1 MGSSD
6 NHALPASGDL
16 RLREYAV
23 RAAKAY
29 LCVTCWA
36 GIVAAL
42 LLYRPS
48 AMSLPTMSGG
58 LRTVEA
64 VDAVFAILLSAG
76 TGTFLTIVVI
86 VATLTYVGRQHDQ
99 SADRQQ
105 QDGTESTE
113 DQTHA

>member
-6 NHALPASGDL
+6 DHAPAPSGDL
-16 RLREYAV
+16 HLREYAI

-29 LCVTCWA
+29 LCVTCWT

-42 LLYRPS
+42 LLYGPP

-64 VDAVFAILLSAG
+64 VDVAFGILLSAG

-86 VATLTYVGRQHDQ
+86 VGALMYIGRQYDQ
-99 SADRQQ
+99 NADQQ
-105 QDGTESTE
+105 QQEGTDSTE
-113 DQTHA
+113 DETHA

>member
-6 NHALPASGDL
+6 DHAPATGDL
-16 RLREYAV
+16 HLREYAI

-36 GIVAAL
+36 GIVAVL
-42 LLYRPS
+42 LLYGPP
-48 AMSLPTMSGG
+48 AMSLPSISGG
-58 LRTVEA
+58 VRTVEA
-64 VDAVFAILLSAG
+64 VDAVFGILLSAG

-86 VATLTYVGRQHDQ
+86 VGALTYIGRQRGR

-105 QDGTESTE
+105 QEATDSTE
-113 DQTHA
+113 DETHA